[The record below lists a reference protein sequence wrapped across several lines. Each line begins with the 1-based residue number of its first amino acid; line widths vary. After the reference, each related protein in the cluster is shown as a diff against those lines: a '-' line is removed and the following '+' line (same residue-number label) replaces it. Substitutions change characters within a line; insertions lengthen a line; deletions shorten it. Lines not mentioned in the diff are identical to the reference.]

1 MNRAPNKRLISEVD
15 SWYAPSVLNAQAP
28 LVREDRTERIF
39 AKLTTALVVVVF
51 LVFGVPFLLWLVRGG
66 S

>member
-15 SWYAPSVLNAQAP
+15 SWYTPSVLDDQAP
-28 LVREDRTERIF
+28 PVREDATEQIL

-51 LVFGVPFLLWLVRGG
+51 LVFGVPFLLWMVR
-66 S
+66 